1 MECYKCKTEWQDT
14 NETTTG
20 ICPSCGINLLNSLT
34 YKSNSLSPEH
44 KLQYVI
50 QSFGDDVLQHK
61 YIISGI
67 IENLFANDR
76 EFGKLILI
84 SIKLKIPESLK
95 DMRMVKR
102 YELLKE
108 FFMDKASITEQ
119 EAEEILYCWHF
130 AVGQKKIESTF
141 FNLKELVRKL

>member
-1 MECYKCKTEWQDT
+1 MECYKCKTEWLDT
-14 NETTTG
+14 IETITG
-20 ICPSCGINLLNSLT
+20 ICPGCGINLLHSLT
-34 YKSNSLSPEH
+34 YKSKRLSPEH
-44 KLQYVI
+44 KLQYVF
-50 QSFGDDVLQHK
+50 QSFGDDVLQHR

-67 IENLFANDR
+67 IENLFENDS
-76 EFGKLILI
+76 EFGNLILV

-95 DMRMVKR
+95 DMRMLKR

-130 AVGQKKIESTF
+130 AIGQQKIESQF
-141 FNLKELVRKL
+141 FILKELVRKL